1 MIKNIVILLFFSVL
15 SFNYCNAQK
24 SKNKNSFFQKIEI
37 DTLFEDEISI
47 RSLNIEGNKVWFVAN
62 NNRYGFFDLKKREK
76 VINKVEKDNLK
87 FEFRS
92 SAITA
97 KYFFA
102 LTIAS
107 PALLFKVNK
116 ENLSTELVYENS
128 NDKIFFDSLQFWN
141 SKEGIALGDPID
153 NYFSII
159 VTRDGGQTWQ
169 SLPNAVFYKNF
180 EDEGAFAAS
189 NTNIVIKGNHTW
201 IVSGGKK
208 ARIFYSGDKGKSW
221 SVNETPIIQGQQM
234 TGIFTAAFYNESIGC
249 IAGGNYELP
258 NQNLGNKAITR
269 DGGKTWQLLAENSG
283 PGYISCI
290 QFVPKSKGN
299 GIVTVGATGIHYSGD
314 GGTTWKQMST
324 DSSLFTLRFID
335 ASTAIAA
342 GKNKMIRISLKKIKP
357 HKFKNEVM
365 RLKLNETI

>member
-1 MIKNIVILLFFSVL
+1 MIKNIVIPLFFSVL
-15 SFNYCNAQK
+15 CFNCANAQNSEK
-24 SKNKNSFFQKIEI
+24 KGSFFQKIEI
-37 DTLFEDEISI
+37 DTLFEDKISI
-47 RSLNIEGNKVWFVAN
+47 RSLNIDNDKVWFAADQ
-62 NNRYGFFDLKKREK
+62 NRYGFYDVKKREK
-76 VINKVEKDNLK
+76 VIHKLAKDNLR
-87 FEFRS
+87 FECRS
-92 SAITA
+92 SAITPNH
-97 KYFFA
+97 FFA

-107 PALLFKVNK
+107 PALLFKIDK
-116 ENLSTELVYENS
+116 KNLSTELVYENS
-128 NDKIFFDSLQFWN
+128 NEKMFFDSLQFWN

-159 VTRDGGQTWQ
+159 ITRDGGQTWQ
-169 SLPNAVFYKNF
+169 SLPNSVFYKNF

-189 NTNIVIKGNHTW
+189 NTNIVINGYHTW

-208 ARIFYSGDKGKSW
+208 ARIFYSADKGKSW
-221 SVNETPIIQGQQM
+221 SVNETPIVQGQQM

-258 NQNLGNKAITR
+258 NQNFGNKAITR

-314 GGTTWKQMST
+314 GGTTWKQMSI

-335 ASTAIAA
+335 DSTAVAA
-342 GKNKMIRISLKKIKP
+342 GKNKMIRLSFKK
-357 HKFKNEVM
+357 
-365 RLKLNETI
+365 

>member
-1 MIKNIVILLFFSVL
+1 MIKNIVIPLFFSVL
-15 SFNYCNAQK
+15 SFNCCNAQK
-24 SKNKNSFFQKIEI
+24 SQNKSSFFQKIEI

-76 VINKVEKDNLK
+76 VINKVENDNLK

-159 VTRDGGQTWQ
+159 ITRDGGQTWQ

-201 IVSGGKK
+201 VVSGGKK
-208 ARIFYSGDKGKSW
+208 ARIFYSADKGKSW

-299 GIVTVGATGIHYSGD
+299 GIVAVGATGIHYSGD

-342 GKNKMIRISLKKIKP
+342 GKNKMIRISLKK
-357 HKFKNEVM
+357 
-365 RLKLNETI
+365 